1 MLTAEYFEQGLLVHD
16 ARSAALP
23 EISVIM
29 PVFLG
34 TLRQPADCAIA
45 AVLAQAGP
53 SLELILIDDG
63 SPEDRAGEL
72 LAWQRRD
79 DRVTVLR
86 YPRHAGLPAL
96 RLNRGIERARGRFI
110 AYQLPHIVYRPGA
123 LAALLDAAGNDEGAL
138 CHGAVAFMPDDSADE
153 AIAAEPSIA
162 VLGGQ
167 PLPPGGLLG
176 ENGIAFGGVL
186 HGRRLIEQVG
196 GFDPHVG
203 MQRLF
208 DWDLWWRF
216 SNVATIRHLPTIVA
230 DAGGRGMGD
239 AAPLPL
245 VEDMFRWRRQFAR
258 RALAGNGGIDLL
270 SLADVPMKQDRD
282 TIYRGLLLPFIARNL
297 PAGDL
302 LLTALNEAVLSDET
316 LLIRTVGG
324 STSPSYEITLK
335 NFSRIYRN
343 IHVDHSGGDRFSF
356 PASEDFTL
364 VNFRLSRSPFTELRN
379 MARRARVPVVHLMD
393 DDLLNVAILPGRE
406 KTWRVDG
413 PNHENIRAQLRDAD
427 YAIVYADT
435 LARLVGEYTPRV
447 TALRT
452 NVEASRVPA
461 ATPRVVDGIRTYC
474 ILSRYPRHG
483 ELAEA
488 AAEIRDF
495 FSRHRDIARLIV
507 ICTAESRQIYR
518 DELAGVDLEFR
529 DALRFERYMDELPT
543 LGIDFVL
550 NMQRAD
556 EIFYHSKSPVKFI
569 EATIAGAILLT
580 SDVPP
585 YAPVDPAAALKVP
598 WVPGA
603 WRAALDASLAF
614 TVEERQAR
622 LEYARRH
629 LSQHY
634 TTESQYFLFMAT
646 YRVAALHA
654 ALVSRRAPEG
664 RARIL
669 MEGPDGQVRG
679 FARLLAA
686 WHFDIVRPP
695 QMPAPA
701 MPAWLAEQRVA
712 LVHAYGWASPWVAA
726 GKAAGLP
733 SVATCFP
740 PFEASNPAV
749 TGLCTAPDLA
759 LAQSLGDWYGL
770 WQGTNGIP
778 IRLVALPGEHDGS
791 APAQVVA
798 GGPCRI
804 AVIAEEGKAELAAAV
819 IAGAV
824 RSLSGRFAP
833 LALVLPFSAADG
845 LAWARRWARRTDGV
859 TLSFHDPRDDTTG
872 AAALEFGADILC
884 AVGEGH
890 LVFQAKLRAMA
901 LGVPVLAFAP
911 GADGGLIAS
920 DSNGLS
926 AETLEESVASSLIE
940 ACLSWTPARRAAIL
954 AQARGTAEAWAG
966 DLPCVTRLVSS
977 YLEAVAEWGRR
988 QVYARRQ
995 AFEGKRV
1002 RRSISVVL
1010 PPGQRIRF
1018 LGFRSTDL
1026 TGPEI
1031 LASTIP
1037 PDWRYAD
1044 GSGPSRALVGG
1055 GTHPQTATFEIEAD
1069 DLLIGFE
1076 ASRREVRLSLI
1087 VDGVARDLVFTRICW
1102 HPVS

>member
-1 MLTAEYFEQGLLVHD
+1 MLTAEYFEQGLVAHE
-16 ARSAALP
+16 ARSTALP

-29 PVFLG
+29 PVSLAG
-34 TLRQPADCAIA
+34 LRQPADRAIA

-72 LAWQRRD
+72 LEWHRRD

-110 AYQLPHIVYRPGA
+110 AYQLPHTAYRPGA
-123 LAALLDAAGNDEGAL
+123 LAALLDAAADDEDVL
-138 CHGAVAFMPDDSADE
+138 CHGAVAFLPDGSADE
-153 AIAAEPSIA
+153 AVAAEPDIA

-167 PLPPGGLLG
+167 PLVPGGLLA
-176 ENGIAFGGVL
+176 ENRIAFAGVL
-186 HGRRLIEQVG
+186 HGRRLIDRVG
-196 GFDPHVG
+196 GFDPHVA
-203 MQRLF
+203 MQGLF
-208 DWDLWWRF
+208 DWDLWWRL
-216 SNVATIRHLPTIVA
+216 SNVATIRHLPAIVA
-230 DAGGRGMGD
+230 DAVGRGICD
-239 AAPLPL
+239 AAPLSL
-245 VEDMFRWRRQFAR
+245 VEEMFRWRRQFAG
-258 RALAGNGGIDLL
+258 RALTEYGDIDLL
-270 SLADVPMKQDRD
+270 SLTDVPLKQDRD
-282 TIYRGLLLPFIARNL
+282 TIYRSLLLPFIARTL
-297 PAGDL
+297 PADDL
-302 LLTALNEAVLSDET
+302 LLTALNEAVLADEA
-316 LLIRTVGG
+316 LVIRTAGG
-324 STSPSYEITLK
+324 TSPSHEITLR

-343 IHVDHSGGDRFSF
+343 IHVEYFGGHRFSF
-356 PASEDFTL
+356 PSGEDFTL
-364 VNFRLSRSPFTELRN
+364 VNFRQSKSPFTDLRN

-406 KTWRVDG
+406 ITWRADG
-413 PNHENIRAQLRDAD
+413 PNHVNIRAQLRDAD

-435 LARLVGEYTPRV
+435 LARLVREYTPRV

-452 NVEASRVPA
+452 NVEACRIPA
-461 ATPRVVDGIRTYC
+461 TAPRVVDGMRTYC

-483 ELAEA
+483 ELAEV
-488 AAEIRDF
+488 AAEIREF
-495 FSRHRDIARLIV
+495 FTRHREVARLVV
-507 ICTAESRQIYR
+507 ICTAESRQAYR
-518 DELAGVDLEFR
+518 DELAGIDFEFR

-550 NMQRAD
+550 NLQRAD

-598 WVPGA
+598 WAPGA
-603 WRAALDASLAF
+603 WQAALDASLAF

-622 LEYARRH
+622 LAQARRH
-629 LSQHY
+629 LAQHY

-654 ALVSRRAPEG
+654 ALLSRRAPEG

-686 WHFDIVRPP
+686 WHFEVVRPP
-695 QMPAPA
+695 RMLAPE
-701 MPAWLAEQRVA
+701 MSAWLVEQRVA
-712 LVHAYGWASPWVAA
+712 LVHAHGWTSPWVAA

-740 PFEASNPAV
+740 PFEACNPVV
-749 TGLCTAPDLA
+749 TGLHNAPDLA
-759 LAQSLGDWYGL
+759 LSLSLGDWYGL
-770 WQGTNGIP
+770 WRGTNEVP
-778 IRLVALPGEHDGS
+778 NRLVALPKDRNGA
-791 APAQVVA
+791 APAQVA
-798 GGPCRI
+798 TDGTCRI
-804 AVIAEEGKAELAAAV
+804 AVIAEEGKMELSAAV

-824 RSLSGRFAP
+824 RALSGRFGP
-833 LALVLPFSAADG
+833 LAMVLPFSAADG
-845 LAWARRWARRTDGV
+845 LAWARRWAKRTDGI
-859 TLSFHDPRDDTTG
+859 TMSFHDPHDSTTG
-872 AAALEFGADILC
+872 VAALISGADMLC

-901 LGVPVLAFAP
+901 LGIPVLAFAP

-920 DSNGLS
+920 GFNGLS
-926 AETLEESVASSLIE
+926 AETLEDGVASDLIE
-940 ACLSWTPARRAAIL
+940 AGLTWAPARRAAIL

-966 DLPCVTRLVSS
+966 DLPCITRLVSS

-988 QVYARRQ
+988 QVQASRQ
-995 AFEGKRV
+995 ALEGRRV

-1010 PPGQRIRF
+1010 PPGQRVRF
-1018 LGFRSTDL
+1018 LGFRTTDPM
-1026 TGPEI
+1026 GPEI
-1031 LASTIP
+1031 LASAIP

-1044 GSGPSRALVGG
+1044 GSGASLALVGG
-1055 GTHPQTATFEIEAD
+1055 GTRPQTATFEIEAD

-1076 ASRREVRLSLI
+1076 ASRREARLSLI
-1087 VDGVARDLVFTRICW
+1087 VDGVARDLVFTRVCW